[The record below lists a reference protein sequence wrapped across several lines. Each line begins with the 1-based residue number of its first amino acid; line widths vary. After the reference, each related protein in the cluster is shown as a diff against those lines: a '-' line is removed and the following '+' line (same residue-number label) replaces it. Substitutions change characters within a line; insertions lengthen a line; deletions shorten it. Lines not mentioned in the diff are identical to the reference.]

1 MKKQNDSMMASIAG
15 SFGLFYQYVRNFFDP
30 GMEGTP
36 YVKELQE
43 AKITHK
49 IPRFFA
55 RKRIMF
61 R

>member
-1 MKKQNDSMMASIAG
+1 MKKQNDSVMALIAG

-36 YVKELQE
+36 YVKELRE
-43 AKITHK
+43 AKMMRK
-49 IPRFFA
+49 IPRLFA
-55 RKRIMF
+55 HKRMMF